1 MTETFKFTIK
11 SINDETLYIAKV
23 DAKYKEASRSVILGR
38 AVRAAY
44 LRGADLTGANLTG
57 ADLTG
62 AGLWGAGLRDANL
75 TVAYLLGVNL
85 RGAYLQGADLRSADL
100 RDANLTGAYLRGVNL
115 TGADLRDADLRGA
128 YLRGAGLWDANLTG
142 ASLRGADLR
151 GAYLRGARGA
161 SLAQAR
167 TSILPDGDLIGWKKA
182 GGVLVKLRIPAD
194 AKRSNA
200 TGRKCRAEY
209 AEVLETIGEAVGIT
223 TKYGPTTE
231 YKVGE
236 TVRANKWDEN
246 SWNECS
252 HGIHFFITRKEAEA
266 FRS

>member
-128 YLRGAGLWDANLTG
+128 YLRGA
-142 ASLRGADLR
+142 
-151 GAYLRGARGA
+151 RGA